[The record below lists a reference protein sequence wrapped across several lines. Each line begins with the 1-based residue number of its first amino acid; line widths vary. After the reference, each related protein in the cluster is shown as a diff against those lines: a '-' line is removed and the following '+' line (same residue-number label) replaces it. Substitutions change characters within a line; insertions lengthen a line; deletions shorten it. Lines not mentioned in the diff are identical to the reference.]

1 MVFLSQFFR
10 PPKRAEAMQDVF
22 KYVDV
27 FYNRKRRHAS
37 LGYVGPAEYEER
49 YESTVTQAA

>member
-1 MVFLSQFFR
+1 
-10 PPKRAEAMQDVF
+10 MQDVF

-49 YESTVTQAA
+49 CE